1 MKPNGKGRIV
11 NKTEAAAIF
20 GVTLVT
26 IGNWIRKGLAHE
38 AGEREVL
45 LNTAAIARFIEAE
58 AAARATASASP
69 ASHDIEAARLK
80 KLSAEADLAALE
92 LQRQRGEVVL
102 IEEVAKE
109 FGEAC
114 AAVRAKLLAIPSKLA
129 ARLATEDGESACH
142 RIVADA
148 VHDALTELCADAESR
163 TAERE
168 AAEKAA

>member
-1 MKPNGKGRIV
+1 MKPAGKGRTV
-11 NKTEAAAIF
+11 NKTEAALIF

-38 AGEREVL
+38 ATEREVL
-45 LNTAAIARFIEAE
+45 LNTATIARFIEAE
-58 AAARATASASP
+58 AAARASAAATP
-69 ASHDIEAARLK
+69 VAHDIEAARLK
-80 KLSAEADLAALE
+80 KLSSEAELAALE

-129 ARLATEDGESACH
+129 ARLAVEDTEAACH
-142 RIVADA
+142 RLVSEG
-148 VHDALTELCADAESR
+148 VHDALTELCADADAR
-163 TAERE
+163 LAEG
-168 AAEKAA
+168 KAASAAA

>member
-45 LNTAAIARFIEAE
+45 LNTATIARFIEAE
-58 AAARATASASP
+58 AAARAGAAASP
-69 ASHDIEAARLK
+69 VGQDIEAARLK
-80 KLSAEADLAALE
+80 KLQAEADLAALE

-109 FGEAC
+109 FGNAC

-129 ARLATEDGESACH
+129 ARLAVEDGEAACY
-142 RIVADA
+142 RIVGDA
-148 VHDALTELCADAESR
+148 IHEALTELTADAESPQ
-163 TAERE
+163 AENE
-168 AAEKAA
+168 AA